1 MIKPMVQVI
10 MKNLNRLFS
19 SNISMVKVTYHTSKI
34 KDAIKF
40 TMLGHKMMEEDG
52 MITVYDDKDGQSMPK
67 TVNIDSAM
75 VEDVAYEDGKADG
88 LGIYGKKVAICMS
101 DGSRILMETVA
112 MG

>member
-1 MIKPMVQVI
+1 MVRVI

-19 SNISMVKVTYHTSKI
+19 GNISMVKVTYHTPKI

-40 TMLGHKMMEEDG
+40 TMLGHKIVEEDD
-52 MITVYDDKDGQSMPK
+52 MITVYDDKDGQSIPK
-67 TVNIDSAM
+67 TVNIDSSI
-75 VEDVAYEDGKADG
+75 VEDITYEDGNSDG
-88 LGIYGKKVAICMS
+88 LGIYGKKVVICMS

>member
-1 MIKPMVQVI
+1 
-10 MKNLNRLFS
+10 MKQTIINNLDKLFS
-19 SNISMVKVTYHTSKI
+19 GPNDTLKIAYHTPKS

-52 MITVYDDKDGQSMPK
+52 LITVYDDKDGQSMPK
-67 TVNIDSAM
+67 TVNIDSSI
-75 VEDVAYEDGKADG
+75 VEDITYEDGNSDG
-88 LGIYGKKVAICMS
+88 LGIYGKKVVICMS

>member
-1 MIKPMVQVI
+1 MRQDII
-10 MKNLNRLFS
+10 DSLNKLFS
-19 SNISMVKVTYHTSKI
+19 GNISMVKVTYNTPKI

-40 TMLGHKMMEEDG
+40 TMLGHKIMEEDD

-67 TVNIDSAM
+67 TVNIDSSM

-88 LGIYGKKVAICMS
+88 MGIYGKKVVISMK
-101 DGSRILMETVA
+101 GGGEILMETVA

>member
-1 MIKPMVQVI
+1 MRQDII
-10 MKNLNRLFS
+10 DSLNKLFS
-19 SNISMVKVTYHTSKI
+19 GNISMVKVTYNTPKI

-40 TMLGHKMMEEDG
+40 TMLGHKIMEEDD

-88 LGIYGKKVAICMS
+88 MGIYGKKVVISMK
-101 DGSRILMETVA
+101 GGGEILMETVA